1 MQNPLCHS
9 PIAHS
14 GSPVAE
20 SRTRRVLLLTAA
32 TMVLEI
38 AMGWWSGSMA
48 LLADGWHMGSHVLAL
63 GLSWGAYVLA
73 RRHAGDGRFAF
84 GTWKIEVLG
93 GYTSALLLLAIAAL
107 MAVESV
113 ARLLAPVAVAY
124 DQALAVAALGL
135 GVNLLSAWWLHAPDH
150 DVRAQGHAHGHAHDH
165 DHDHDHSRGHGH
177 PHDLNLRAAY
187 LHVLT
192 DAATSVLAI
201 VALLSGKFLA
211 LGWMDPA
218 IGLAGAVVVAL
229 WALGLVRDT
238 AAALLDASPSAS
250 LVEAVRGTV
259 AAHAPSLRIADLHV
273 WRVGIGRHA
282 CIVALQGVGEHD
294 LRGLRRALEGIEGII
309 HLTLESRPDREPT

>member
-1 MQNPLCHS
+1 MQDPLCHS
-9 PIAHS
+9 PIAHG

-20 SRTRRVLLLTAA
+20 SRTRRVFLLTAA

-38 AMGWWSGSMA
+38 AVGWWSGSMA

-63 GLSWGAYVLA
+63 GLAWGAYVLA
-73 RRHAGDGRFAF
+73 RRHAGDARFAF

-107 MAVESV
+107 MAVESG
-113 ARLLAPVAVAY
+113 ARLLSPVAVAY

-135 GVNLLSAWWLHAPDH
+135 AVNLLSAWWLHAPDH
-150 DVRAQGHAHGHAHDH
+150 DAHAQGHAHEHAHAHDH
-165 DHDHDHSRGHGH
+165 GH
-177 PHDLNLRAAY
+177 PHAHDLNLRAAY

-201 VALLSGKFLA
+201 VALLSGKYLA
-211 LGWMDPA
+211 LAWMDPA

-238 AAALLDASPSAS
+238 ATALLDAAPSAS
-250 LVEAVRGTV
+250 LVETVRGAV
-259 AAHAPSLRIADLHV
+259 AIHAPSLVIADLHV
-273 WRVGIGRHA
+273 WRVGHGSHA
-282 CIVALQGVGEHD
+282 CIVALEGSGEHD

-309 HLTLESRPDREPT
+309 HLTVERRPD